1 MMHSTLYQKTCDSDM
16 DSVREVMTQTQ
27 NTAPVPRHAKLCFHE
42 NMHNGMHE
50 FHFRGVD
57 DFVKMYA
64 IITNDFSKSLFK
76 ETSICWDRVRRGWQ
90 GKVART
96 HTRKHR
102 KAQYYTIVY
111 RIQSFTKEVGQE
123 IKTTIYL
130 IHRQAYRFLHQLFSF
145 FFH

>member
-1 MMHSTLYQKTCDSDM
+1 M

-50 FHFRGVD
+50 FHFRGMD

-76 ETSICWDRVRRGWQ
+76 ENLHLLGPGPEGLV
-90 GKVART
+90 GKGRT
-96 HTRKHR
+96 HTYTQ
-102 KAQYYTIVY
+102 AQKGLV
-111 RIQSFTKEVGQE
+111 
-123 IKTTIYL
+123 
-130 IHRQAYRFLHQLFSF
+130 LHYCL
-145 FFH
+145 